1 MATLLEPERDEEVTL
16 PEGEELQSFDTEDKP
31 EPEAEAPAEPE
42 ALALPDKYVGK
53 TAAEL
58 IAMHQE
64 AERFNGKQ
72 SGEVGELRRSVDQ
85 LIQAQLASAATPA
98 AAVEEEDVDFFEDP
112 QAAIDKRIQNHPDV
126 VAARTEAANLK
137 RQTATQA
144 LAVKH
149 PDMANLL
156 ADDAFLKWVGDSNVR
171 RRLFQSAHTQYD
183 TDAADEL
190 FSNWK
195 ERQGIKAQTLAVEKK
210 ERKQQVASA
219 DTGNSPTSTAGSPR
233 KMYRRADVIRLM
245 NTDPDRYLSLADEI
259 MQAYAEGRVIN

>member
-1 MATLLEPERDEEVTL
+1 MATLLEPEREEETEL
-16 PEGEELQSFDTEDKP
+16 PEGSELQSFDTEDKP
-31 EPEAEAPAEPE
+31 EPAPEPKE
-42 ALALPDKYVGK
+42 EEHSLPDKYVGK

-72 SGEVGELRRSVDQ
+72 SSEVGELRRSVDQ
-85 LIQAQLASAATPA
+85 LIQAQLTSAAPA
-98 AAVEEEDVDFFEDP
+98 PVAVEEEDVDFFEDP

-156 ADDAFLKWVGDSNVR
+156 ADDAFLKWVGDSTVR

-195 ERQGIKAQTLAVEKK
+195 ERQGIKAQTIAVEKK

-219 DTGNSPTSTAGSPR
+219 NTGSAPTSTSGSPR